1 MVAYP
6 AEDTSPQ
13 TEVRLVTTRA
23 QLRDTLAFVQSLD
36 TVGLDCEADGKNPM
50 TAVPLLVQVGNAE
63 RVDDIVLGQFSERE
77 LALLWKLLP
86 GRTIVGQNIGYDYKL
101 LRNHYQIPQW
111 TGVYDTLL
119 CEALLT
125 QGDYESKT
133 DWLPAISLKALA
145 AKYLGLDLDKTVRAS
160 FIGVSALPTFNPRTW
175 LPDASQTRYAALD
188 VVISMQVAERQYEVL
203 AGENLLRAAS
213 TRLAALVPFAEVELR
228 GMRIDVDAWRRFLAL
243 IQDEATTTEERLVTL
258 LDGQEQQRRVALYR
272 QEDAALKAWQERYD
286 YFIND
291 TRYWYDTKGSDRYPV
306 QEGETYGRYKTRIGQ
321 EFRAQDPRP
330 KKPVYDPTPI
340 NLGSP
345 KQVLHAYQARGLHVE
360 HTDKTVRSKLLL
372 EPLTPEQREM
382 VQTHNDWSALNR
394 ILVGFGENILAQIN
408 PVTGRLHTSFN
419 IGLTVTGRASSNNPN
434 FQNMPKRNEI
444 RNAFIADPGY
454 LIVTADFKSQEL
466 VIAAGMSGDER
477 MKAHLRAGRDL
488 YKELAVRV
496 FGCAYEAVTK
506 DQRQMCKS
514 GLLGVCYGLTA
525 IGMERIHRIQQ
536 DVGEQ
541 IIQEIKTAYPTFFG
555 FAGKNSK
562 MAWEQRVVRT
572 ALGAKRYFR
581 DTSTPR
587 WKIENEG
594 RNAPIQGTAADIV
607 YTVAR
612 RMEALTAEDIWP
624 LNYVHDEVV
633 SKVPEASAEAARDRI
648 VAEMQA
654 AFWEVMPFS
663 EYGVLCEVETQI
675 APYWSK

>member
-6 AEDTSPQ
+6 TEVTAHPQ
-13 TEVRLVTTRA
+13 TQVRLVTTRA
-23 QLRDTLAFVQSLD
+23 QLRDTLAFVQTLD
-36 TVGLDCEADGKNPM
+36 AVGLDCEADGKNPM
-50 TAVPLLVQVGNAE
+50 TAVPLLCQVGDAE
-63 RVDDIVLGQFSERE
+63 RVDEIVLGHFSERE
-77 LALLWKLLP
+77 LAPLWRLLP
-86 GRTIVGQNIGYDYKL
+86 ERTIVGQNIGYDYKL
-101 LRNHYQIPQW
+101 LRSHYQVPQW

-133 DWLPAISLKALA
+133 EWLPAISLKALA

-160 FIGVSALPTFNPRTW
+160 FIGASTQAGFDPRTW
-175 LPDASQTRYAALD
+175 LPDQSQARYAALD
-188 VVISMQVAERQYEVL
+188 VVVSMQIADRQYAAL
-203 AGENLLRAAS
+203 DGENLLRAAS
-213 TRLAALVPFAEVELR
+213 ARLAALVPFAEVELR
-228 GMRIDVDAWRRFLAL
+228 GMRIDVEAWRRFLAI
-243 IQDEATTTEERLVTL
+243 IQEEASATEERLITL
-258 LDGQEQQRRVALYR
+258 LDGREQQRRLTLYR
-272 QEDAALKAWQERYD
+272 QEAALLQQWEQAYTAFEGSLRLTWDRWMGGIRPAW
-286 YFIND
+286 
-291 TRYWYDTKGSDRYPV
+291 GA
-306 QEGETYGRYKTRIGQ
+306 YKK
-321 EFRAQDPRP
+321 EEVALWRAMHPRP

-345 KQVLHAYQARGLHVE
+345 KQVLHAYRAMGLNVE
-360 HTDKTVRSKLLL
+360 HTDKTVRGKLLL
-372 EPLTPEQREM
+372 ENLTPEQREM

-394 ILVGFGENILAQIN
+394 ILVGFGENILAKIN
-408 PVTGRLHTSFN
+408 PTTGRLHTSFN
-419 IGLTVTGRASSNNPN
+419 IGLTVTGRASSENPN

-454 LIVTADFKSQEL
+454 VIVTADFKSQEL
-466 VIAAGMSGDER
+466 VIAAGMSGDET

-525 IGMERIHRIQQ
+525 IGMERIHRIPQ

-541 IIQEIKTAYPTFFG
+541 IIQEIKATYPTFFG

-562 MAWEQRVVRT
+562 QAWEQRVVRT

-587 WKIENEG
+587 WKVENEG

-612 RMEALTAEDIWP
+612 RMEGLTAEDIWP

-633 SKVPEASAEAARDRI
+633 SKVPEATAEAARDRI

-663 EYGVLCEVETQI
+663 EYGVICEVETQI